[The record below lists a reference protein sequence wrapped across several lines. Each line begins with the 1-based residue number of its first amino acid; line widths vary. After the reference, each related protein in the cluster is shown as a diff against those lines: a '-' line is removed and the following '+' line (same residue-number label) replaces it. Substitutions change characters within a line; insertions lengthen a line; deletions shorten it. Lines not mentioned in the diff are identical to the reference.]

1 MGDFRDYVITYLAV
15 GVVILVTL
23 LGSHFWDKRKNGT
36 SLQSLMDE
44 YRYEDQPIKLLILK
58 YVIPALTGVLVILGW
73 PIALVLAYR
82 MKVEAKKVR
91 AEIDFSEFEH
101 KPFSVSKESLIAQT
115 FIEVIEAESVILD
128 PLKGV
133 PELPFGHLNSKWRAF
148 KEASGVNA
156 KFWKFA
162 QVWQPEW
169 GARQMREGYVE
180 IRPDGSIGAT
190 FISAIKPCD

>member
-1 MGDFRDYVITYLAV
+1 MGDFRDYVITYFAV
-15 GVVILVTL
+15 GVVILITL
-23 LGSHFWDKRKNGT
+23 LASHFWDKRKNGT

-58 YVIPALTGVLVILGW
+58 YVIPALTGVLVIIGW

-82 MKVEAKKVR
+82 VKFAAKKER

-101 KPFSVSKESLIAQT
+101 KPFSVSKESLIAKT
-115 FIEVIEAESVILD
+115 SIEVIEAESVILD

-133 PELPFGHLNSKWRAF
+133 PDLPFGHLNAKWRAF
-148 KEASGVNA
+148 KEASDVDA
-156 KFWKFA
+156 AFWKFA

-169 GARQMREGYVE
+169 GARQMREGYVS

-190 FISAIKPCD
+190 FISAIRPHN